1 MDRKKLEQL
10 IFDTCSVE
18 PDYPWMD
25 TPESAG
31 FQQHPPGQPQM
42 VCAGHY
48 GVPKQAGAARAAAGG
63 HRKPEMCPLLIGSL
77 RMEPGFYPA
86 YHMNKDNWITAALDG
101 SAPDDTIRMLLE
113 MSYAATAP
121 KLRKKPWS
129 SAACPL
135 P

>member
-1 MDRKKLEQL
+1 MTPAVWSRTIPGWTPRNRRNRKWFALVTTVSRSKLGL
-10 IFDTCSVE
+10 
-18 PDYPWMD
+18 
-25 TPESAG
+25 
-31 FQQHPPGQPQM
+31 PGKQP
-42 VCAGHY
+42 VDIVNLKCD
-48 GVPKQAGAARAAAGG
+48 
-63 HRKPEMCPLLIGSL
+63 PLLIGSL

-121 KLRKKPWS
+121 KLRKKPRP

>member
-1 MDRKKLEQL
+1 MTRDELQRY
-10 IFDTCSVE
+10 IFDHYSTE
-18 PDYPWMD
+18 PDYPWAD
-25 TPESAG
+25 APNHAVFRHGGNRKWFALVLDVPRNKLGLSGT
-31 FQQHPPGQPQM
+31 QM
-42 VCAGHY
+42 IDVVNLKCD
-48 GVPKQAGAARAAAGG
+48 PI
-63 HRKPEMCPLLIGSL
+63 LIGSL
-77 RMEPGFYPA
+77 RGEPGIFPA

-121 KLRKKPWS
+121 KLRKKPRP

>member
-1 MDRKKLEQL
+1 M
-10 IFDTCSVE
+10 SVFHFHQRQA
-18 PDYPWMD
+18 
-25 TPESAG
+25 AG
-31 FQQHPPGQPQM
+31 RGQGTGLLPVLCRQNRGDLPGQQP
-42 VCAGHY
+42 VDIVNLKCD
-48 GVPKQAGAARAAAGG
+48 
-63 HRKPEMCPLLIGSL
+63 PLLIGSL

-121 KLRKKPWS
+121 KLRKKPRP

>member
-25 TPESAG
+25 TPESAV
-31 FQQHPPGQPQM
+31 FRHPGNRKWFALVTTVSRSKLGLPGKQP
-42 VCAGHY
+42 
-48 GVPKQAGAARAAAGG
+48 
-63 HRKPEMCPLLIGSL
+63 
-77 RMEPGFYPA
+77 
-86 YHMNKDNWITAALDG
+86 AALDG

-121 KLRKKPWS
+121 KLRKKPRP

>member
-1 MDRKKLEQL
+1 
-10 IFDTCSVE
+10 
-18 PDYPWMD
+18 
-25 TPESAG
+25 
-31 FQQHPPGQPQM
+31 
-42 VCAGHY
+42 
-48 GVPKQAGAARAAAGG
+48 
-63 HRKPEMCPLLIGSL
+63 
-77 RMEPGFYPA
+77 MEPGFYPA

-121 KLRKKPWS
+121 KLRKKPRS

>member
-25 TPESAG
+25 TPESAVFRSKLG
-31 FQQHPPGQPQM
+31 LPGKQP
-42 VCAGHY
+42 VDIVNLKCD
-48 GVPKQAGAARAAAGG
+48 
-63 HRKPEMCPLLIGSL
+63 PLLIGSL

-121 KLRKKPWS
+121 KLRKKPRP

>member
-25 TPESAG
+25 TPESAV
-31 FQQHPPGQPQM
+31 FRHPGNRKWFALVTTVSRSKLGLPGQQP
-42 VCAGHY
+42 VDIVNLKCD
-48 GVPKQAGAARAAAGG
+48 
-63 HRKPEMCPLLIGSL
+63 PLLIGSL

-121 KLRKKPWS
+121 KLRKNRLPRWS
-129 SAACPL
+129 PV
-135 P
+135 PNR